1 MFSTRTWYLIATGIL
16 ATGAV
21 AAVVVQD
28 WSAVVIFALLAAL
41 AFVLASKIERWERAR
56 HRSSRDE

>member
-21 AAVVVQD
+21 AAVVVGD
-28 WSAVVIFALLAAL
+28 WSAVAIFSLLAAV
-41 AFVLASKIERWERAR
+41 AFILASKIERWERAR
-56 HRSSRDE
+56 HRSSREQ

>member
-28 WSAVVIFALLAAL
+28 WSAVVIFGVLAAL
-41 AFVLASKIERWERAR
+41 AYLLASKIERWEQLRQR
-56 HRSSRDE
+56 NSRDQ